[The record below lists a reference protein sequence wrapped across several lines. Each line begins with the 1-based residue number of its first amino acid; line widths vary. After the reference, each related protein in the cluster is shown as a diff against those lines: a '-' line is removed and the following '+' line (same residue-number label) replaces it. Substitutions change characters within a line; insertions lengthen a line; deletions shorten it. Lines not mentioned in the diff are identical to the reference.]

1 MNIIERQPVQ
11 LDLAFVRAI
20 DGRTSLASRSVSY
33 PYCITAPLRAAAMKT
48 AARLILQ
55 SSSGGLYAG
64 ERLAQSITAG
74 PQSRVIIECPAAT
87 VVHGMEPQIQARQHL
102 RIAVSHD
109 GRLHYLTRP
118 LIFFPDAALEQRTVL
133 RAATGAT
140 ILYREGF
147 CLHDP
152 RGVGRAFRQFRGSTQ
167 VEDESGALLALD
179 RTVVEGAQIIAGLPG
194 IGGAFR
200 AFGSIYL
207 IRSIDETEVLQ
218 FKSALMAHFASSAQI
233 YASAS
238 ALRRG
243 CGLLVRVA
251 ARDGGALADA
261 LEEIT
266 ARLANV
272 FLDHDDVATPA

>member
-1 MNIIERQPVQ
+1 M
-11 LDLAFVRAI
+11 
-20 DGRTSLASRSVSY
+20 SY
-33 PYCITAPLRAAAMKT
+33 PYCVTAPLRTAATKT

-64 ERLAQSITAG
+64 EGLAQAITAG
-74 PQSRVIIECPAAT
+74 PQSRVAIECPAAT
-87 VVHGMEPQIQARQHL
+87 VVHGMKPTLQARQIL
-102 RIAVSHD
+102 GIAVSR
-109 GRLHYLTRP
+109 GGQLRYLSRP
-118 LIFFPDAALEQRTVL
+118 LIFFPDAALEQRVVL
-133 RAATGAT
+133 RAAADAT

-147 CLHDP
+147 YLHDA
-152 RGVGRAFRQFRGSTQ
+152 RGGDRAFRQFQSSTQ
-167 VEDESGALLALD
+167 VLDENGALLALD
-179 RTVVEGAQIIAGLPG
+179 RTVVEGAQIIAGIPG

-207 IRSIDETEVLQ
+207 IRSLDEADILQ
-218 FKSALMAHFASSAQI
+218 VKGALMAHFAGSSSI

-272 FLDHDDVATPA
+272 FLERD